1 MSTVASYILAAVN
14 TLRFQYKRH
23 TTLLI
28 LKKLLNS
35 IDDEDLK
42 EFDLW
47 IDNSKRIDVVAIDK
61 NAISL
66 ITDEAILKIND
77 RE

>member
-1 MSTVASYILAAVN
+1 MDNS
-14 TLRFQYKRH
+14 
-23 TTLLI
+23 LLI

-47 IDNSKRIDVVAIDK
+47 IDNSKTIDAVSINK

-66 ITDEAILKIND
+66 ITDEAILKING
-77 RE
+77 REW

>member
-1 MSTVASYILAAVN
+1 MDNS
-14 TLRFQYKRH
+14 
-23 TTLLI
+23 LLI

-47 IDNSKRIDVVAIDK
+47 IDNSKTMDAVAINK

-66 ITDEAILKIND
+66 ITDEAILKING
-77 RE
+77 REW

>member
-1 MSTVASYILAAVN
+1 MENS
-14 TLRFQYKRH
+14 
-23 TTLLI
+23 LLI

-35 IDDEDLK
+35 IEDEDLK

-47 IDNSKRIDVVAIDK
+47 IDNNKTIDVIAIDT

-66 ITDEAILKIND
+66 ITDKPILKINGG
-77 RE
+77 EW

>member
-1 MSTVASYILAAVN
+1 MDNS
-14 TLRFQYKRH
+14 
-23 TTLLI
+23 LLI

-47 IDNSKRIDVVAIDK
+47 IDTRIYK
-61 NAISL
+61 
-66 ITDEAILKIND
+66 
-77 RE
+77 

>member
-1 MSTVASYILAAVN
+1 MDNS
-14 TLRFQYKRH
+14 
-23 TTLLI
+23 LLI

-35 IDDEDLK
+35 ID
-42 EFDLW
+42 
-47 IDNSKRIDVVAIDK
+47 IDVVAIDK

-77 RE
+77 REW

>member
-1 MSTVASYILAAVN
+1 MDNS
-14 TLRFQYKRH
+14 
-23 TTLLI
+23 LLI

-42 EFDLW
+42 EFNLW
-47 IDNSKRIDVVAIDK
+47 INNSKTIDVIAIDK

-77 RE
+77 REW

>member
-1 MSTVASYILAAVN
+1 MDNS
-14 TLRFQYKRH
+14 
-23 TTLLI
+23 LLI

-42 EFDLW
+42 KFDLW

-77 RE
+77 REWQV

>member
-1 MSTVASYILAAVN
+1 MDNS
-14 TLRFQYKRH
+14 
-23 TTLLI
+23 LLI

-35 IDDEDLK
+35 IDDEVLK

-47 IDNSKRIDVVAIDK
+47 IDNSKTIDVVAIDK

-66 ITDEAILKIND
+66 ITDEAILKING

>member
-1 MSTVASYILAAVN
+1 MDNS
-14 TLRFQYKRH
+14 
-23 TTLLI
+23 LLI

-61 NAISL
+61 SAISL

-77 RE
+77 REW

>member
-1 MSTVASYILAAVN
+1 MENS
-14 TLRFQYKRH
+14 
-23 TTLLI
+23 LLI

-35 IDDEDLK
+35 IEDEDLK

-47 IDNSKRIDVVAIDK
+47 IDNNKTIDVIAIDT

-66 ITDEAILKIND
+66 ITDKTILKINGG
-77 RE
+77 EW

>member
-1 MSTVASYILAAVN
+1 MENS
-14 TLRFQYKRH
+14 
-23 TTLLI
+23 LLI

-35 IDDEDLK
+35 IEDEDLK

-47 IDNSKRIDVVAIDK
+47 IDNDKTIDVIAIDT

-66 ITDEAILKIND
+66 ITDKTILKINGG
-77 RE
+77 EW

>member
-1 MSTVASYILAAVN
+1 MDNI
-14 TLRFQYKRH
+14 
-23 TTLLI
+23 LLI

-66 ITDEAILKIND
+66 ITDEAILKING
-77 RE
+77 REW

>member
-1 MSTVASYILAAVN
+1 MDNS
-14 TLRFQYKRH
+14 
-23 TTLLI
+23 LLI

-47 IDNSKRIDVVAIDK
+47 IDNSKTIDIVAIDK

-66 ITDEAILKIND
+66 ITDEAILKING
-77 RE
+77 REW